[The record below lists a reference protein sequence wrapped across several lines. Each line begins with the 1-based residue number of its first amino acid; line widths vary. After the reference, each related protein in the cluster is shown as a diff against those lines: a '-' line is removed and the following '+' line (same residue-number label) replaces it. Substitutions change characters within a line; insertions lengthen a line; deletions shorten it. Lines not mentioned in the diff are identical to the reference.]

1 MAKLR
6 NDTSLSWAA
15 DGASEIEQG
24 WLREEWL
31 WVNSRDLTPT
41 KEWLFIIFIIIIIV
55 IIKIIIF
62 ICLLFVYIHIAYVWA
77 ISKLKAFPDDAYR
90 LAKSPIRLMLR
101 SVFIA
106 FKSLS
111 AELF

>member
-1 MAKLR
+1 VAKLR

-41 KEWLFIIFIIIIIV
+41 KEWLFIIFIIIV

-62 ICLLFVYIHIAYVWA
+62 ICLLFVYIHIAYVCA

>member
-15 DGASEIEQG
+15 DGTSEIEQG

-31 WVNSRDLTPT
+31 RVNSRDLTPT
-41 KEWLFIIFIIIIIV
+41 KEWLFIIFIIIIV
-55 IIKIIIF
+55 IIQIIIF